1 MFESLTERLS
11 GIFKKLRGQGK
22 LKEADVTEALREVR
36 MALLEADV
44 HLSVAKDF
52 VVRVKEKA
60 VGAEVLE
67 SLTPA
72 QAVIKIVNE
81 ELVALMGKEAEKVII
96 ASQPP
101 TTIMMVGLQGSGKTT
116 SSGKLALYFKDQGKR
131 PLLVAAD
138 IYRPAAIKQLQVLG
152 SQIGI
157 PVFSMGSDTD
167 PVVIAKSGMNFAKAQ
182 GHDIVILDTAGRL
195 HVDEEMME
203 ELRRIK
209 AKIAPTEILLVLD
222 SMMGQDAVTLG
233 TEFDKSLSLTGVVLT
248 KLDGDARGGAALS
261 VRAVTG
267 KPIKLVGMGE
277 KLTALEVFHPDR
289 MASRI
294 LGMGDV
300 LSLIERVEANLDAS
314 KALDLEEK
322 LRKEEFTLEDY
333 LDQLRQVRKMGPLD
347 EILSMLPAG
356 ILGGGK
362 MARELKDMKV
372 DESELVR
379 IEAIISSMT
388 REERVHPS
396 LIGGSR
402 KRRIAKGSGTTPADV
417 NQVLRNFEQTRK
429 IFKQVSDLGKGK
441 RKGMRLPF
449 WG

>member
-1 MFESLTERLS
+1 M
-11 GIFKKLRGQGK
+11 RGHGK
-22 LKEADVTEALREVR
+22 LKESDVTEALREVR

-52 VVRVKEKA
+52 VARVKEKA
-60 VGAEVLE
+60 IGAEVLE

-81 ELVALMGKEAEKVII
+81 ELIDLMGREAEKLII
-96 ASQPP
+96 SSQPP
-101 TTIMMVGLQGSGKTT
+101 TVIMMVGLQGSGKTT

-152 SQIGI
+152 SQLGI
-157 PVFSMGSDTD
+157 PVFTMGSDID
-167 PVVIAKSGMNFAKAQ
+167 PVDIAQGGVNFAKAQ
-182 GHDIVILDTAGRL
+182 GNDIVILDTAGRL
-195 HVDEEMME
+195 HIDEEMME
-203 ELRRIK
+203 ELRRVK
-209 AKIAPTEILLVLD
+209 GKVMPAEILLVLD

-233 TEFDKSLSLTGVVLT
+233 AEFDKTLSLTGIILT

-261 VRAVTG
+261 VKAVTG
-267 KPIKLVGMGE
+267 KPIKMVGIGE
-277 KLTALEVFHPDR
+277 KLNALEVFHPSR

-300 LSLIERVEANLDAS
+300 LSLIERAEASFDAA
-314 KALDLEEK
+314 KAQELQEK
-322 LRKEEFTLEDY
+322 LRKVEFTLEDY

-347 EILSMLPAG
+347 EIISMLPANF
-356 ILGGGK
+356 LGGGK
-362 MARELKDMKV
+362 MAKEMRDMKV

-388 REERVHPS
+388 KDERVHPAIIS
-396 LIGGSR
+396 GSR
-402 KRRIAKGSGTTPADV
+402 RRRIARGSGTTPADV
-417 NQVLRNFEQTRK
+417 NQVLRHFDQIKK
-429 IFKQVSDLGKGK
+429 IFKQFSDLEKGK
-441 RKGMRLPF
+441 KKLKLPF
-449 WG
+449 FG

>member
-11 GIFKKLRGQGK
+11 GIFKKLRGHGK

-52 VVRVKEKA
+52 VAKVKEKA
-60 VGAEVLE
+60 IGAEVLE

-81 ELVALMGKEAEKVII
+81 ELIDLMGRETEKLII

-101 TTIMMVGLQGSGKTT
+101 TVIMMVGLQGSGKTT
-116 SSGKLALYFKDQGKR
+116 SSGKLALYFKEQGKR

-152 SQIGI
+152 SQLGI
-157 PVFSMGSDTD
+157 PVFSMGSETD
-167 PVVIAKSGMNFAKAQ
+167 PADIAKSGINFAKTQ
-182 GHDIVILDTAGRL
+182 GNDIVILDTAGRL
-195 HVDEEMME
+195 HIDETMME
-203 ELRRIK
+203 ELGRVK
-209 AKIAPTEILLVLD
+209 AKVTPTEILLVLD

-233 TEFDKSLSLTGVVLT
+233 SEFDKLLSLTGIILT

-261 VRAVTG
+261 VKAVTG
-267 KPIKLVGMGE
+267 KPIKMVGIGE
-277 KLTALEVFHPDR
+277 KLTALEIFHPNR

-300 LSLIERVEANLDAS
+300 LSLIERAEATFDAT
-314 KALDLEEK
+314 KAQELQEK
-322 LRKEEFTLEDY
+322 LRKVEFTLEDY

-347 EILSMLPAG
+347 EIMSMLPANL
-356 ILGGGK
+356 LGGGK
-362 MARELKDMKV
+362 MAKGIRDIKV

-388 REERVHPS
+388 MDERVHPAIIS
-396 LIGGSR
+396 GSR
-402 KRRIAKGSGTTPADV
+402 KRRIARGSGTTPADV
-417 NQVLRNFEQTRK
+417 NQVLRHFDQIKK
-429 IFKQVSDLGKGK
+429 IFKQFSGMEKGK
-441 RKGMRLPF
+441 KKFKLPF
-449 WG
+449 FG

>member
-22 LKEADVTEALREVR
+22 LKETDVTEALREVR

-81 ELVALMGKEAEKVII
+81 ELVALMGKEAEKIVI

-167 PVVIAKSGMNFAKAQ
+167 PVAIAKSGLNFAKAQ

-209 AKIAPTEILLVLD
+209 AKIVPTETFLVLD

-233 TEFDKSLSLTGVVLT
+233 TEFDKSISLTGVVLT

-314 KALDLEEK
+314 KALELEEK
-322 LRKEEFTLEDY
+322 LRKEDFTLEDY

-388 REERVHPS
+388 KEERVHPS

>member
-1 MFESLTERLS
+1 MFESLTERLN
-11 GIFKKLRGQGK
+11 GIFKKLRGHGK
-22 LKEADVTEALREVR
+22 LKESDVTEALREVR

-52 VVRVKEKA
+52 VAKVKEKA
-60 VGAEVLE
+60 IGAEVLE

-81 ELVALMGKEAEKVII
+81 ELIDLMGREAEKLVI

-101 TTIMMVGLQGSGKTT
+101 TVIMMVGLQGSGKTT
-116 SSGKLALYFKDQGKR
+116 SSGKLALYFKEQGKR

-152 SQIGI
+152 NQLGI
-157 PVFSMGSDTD
+157 PVFSMGSDID
-167 PVVIAKSGMNFAKAQ
+167 PADIAQGGINFAKAQ
-182 GHDIVILDTAGRL
+182 GNDIVILDTAGRL
-195 HVDEEMME
+195 HIDETMME
-203 ELRRIK
+203 ELRRVK
-209 AKIAPTEILLVLD
+209 AKVTPTEILLVLD

-233 TEFDKSLSLTGVVLT
+233 SEFDKTLSLTGIILT

-261 VRAVTG
+261 VKAVTG
-267 KPIKLVGMGE
+267 KPIKMVGIGE
-277 KLTALEVFHPDR
+277 KLTALEPFHPNR

-300 LSLIERVEANLDAS
+300 LSLIERAEATFDAA
-314 KALDLEEK
+314 KAQELQEK
-322 LRKEEFTLEDY
+322 LKKVDFTLEDY

-347 EILSMLPAG
+347 EIMSMLPANL
-356 ILGGGK
+356 LGGGK
-362 MARELKDMKV
+362 MAKEMRDIKV

-388 REERVHPS
+388 MDERTHPAIIS
-396 LIGGSR
+396 GSR
-402 KRRIAKGSGTTPADV
+402 KRRIARGSGTTPAHV
-417 NQVLRNFEQTRK
+417 NQVLRHFDQIKK
-429 IFKQVSDLGKGK
+429 IFKQFSGMEKGK
-441 RKGMRLPF
+441 KQFKLPF
-449 WG
+449 FG

>member
-81 ELVALMGKEAEKVII
+81 ELVSLMGKEAEKIII

-167 PVVIAKSGMNFAKAQ
+167 PVAIAKSGMNFAKAQ